1 MKTKKITALI
11 LALIMLLSLCACGSQ
26 NTAPTAT
33 ETPAADTPAESE
45 VPAAEPEEITIT
57 DMIGREVTVTPG
69 SYKRVVCIGAGAL
82 RMYSYIGDVSLL
94 CGVEDIDNT
103 TLDERPKMFDSVARP
118 YVLAFGDTFSTLP
131 SCGVGGPNAQAAE
144 AEKILS
150 CNPDIVIS
158 EYEDVDKENALQ
170 EQLGVPV
177 ITLKA
182 GPNGVF
188 DDAFKNTMTMLGMIF
203 CNEEK
208 AEKLVSF
215 IDSEAAEITSRT
227 AGIKDKDKPGVYICG
242 LGNWGTTNQLMT
254 AQNYISFNIAN
265 VRNVVTDLEKNGIQ
279 AIEEEK
285 FVALGEDMDII
296 IMDAAAVKNIKP
308 LYAEDPTMFDSCKAW
323 QNGEVYLEMAYNA
336 YYTNYEIALINTWF
350 IAKTVYPDFFEDIDI
365 TAKTNE
371 ITEMFLGEELAEAIF
386 SCPSSFG
393 GYQKIDTSSFFA

>member
-1 MKTKKITALI
+1 MKTKKSTALI

-26 NTAPTAT
+26 SAAT
-33 ETPAADTPAESE
+33 ESPATEAPAESE
-45 VPAAEPEEITIT
+45 APAAESEEITIT
-57 DMIGREVTVTPG
+57 DMIGREVTVIPG

-82 RMYSYIGDVSLL
+82 RMYCYIGDVSLL

-118 YVLAFGDTFSTLP
+118 YVLAFGNTFSALP

-188 DDAFKNTMTMLGMIF
+188 DDAFKNTMTMLGTIF

-208 AEKLVSF
+208 AEKLISF
-215 IDSEAAEITSRT
+215 IDSEAVEIASRT
-227 AGIKDKDKPGVYICG
+227 AGIKDEDKPGVYICG

-254 AQNYISFNIAN
+254 ARNYISFNIAN

-350 IAKTVYPDFFEDIDI
+350 IAKTVYPDLFEDIDI

-371 ITEMFLGEELAEAIF
+371 ITEMFLGEELANAIF